1 MLKTGF
7 SETPLEAKA
16 KHRSSILNRVVG
28 FLFAAALA
36 VLAVQIGA
44 QCIATGLYIKHVFEQ
59 SIIKG
64 KSSLLSWL
72 TAH

>member
-1 MLKTGF
+1 MSKIGF
-7 SETPLEAKA
+7 SETPSEAA
-16 KHRSSILNRVVG
+16 KRKSSILNRVIG
-28 FLFAAALA
+28 FLFAAVLA
-36 VLAVQIGA
+36 VVAVQIGA

-59 SIIKG
+59 TIIKS

>member
-1 MLKTGF
+1 MLIGF
-7 SETPLEAKA
+7 SETLSEAKA
-16 KHRSSILNRVVG
+16 KQKSSVLNRVIG

-36 VLAVQIGA
+36 VVAVQIGV
-44 QCIATGLYIKHVFEQ
+44 QCIASGLYIKHVFEQ